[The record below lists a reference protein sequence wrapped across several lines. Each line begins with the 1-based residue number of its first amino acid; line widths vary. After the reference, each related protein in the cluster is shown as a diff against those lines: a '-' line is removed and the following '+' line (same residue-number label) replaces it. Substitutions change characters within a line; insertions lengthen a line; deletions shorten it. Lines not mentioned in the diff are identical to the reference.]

1 MSRAAILFCVGLL
14 IFLIAALFVFVF
26 VFEGVLPDSAFCL
39 LLFLSCCLMFPKS
52 LQDVKSEECSYWRVR
67 FFIMNI
73 VVIIIS
79 FVGFLRCLVQ
89 GA

>member
-14 IFLIAALFVFVF
+14 IFLIAALFIF

>member
-14 IFLIAALFVFVF
+14 ILLIALLFGF
-26 VFEGVLPDSAFCL
+26 VFEGVLHHSALCL

-52 LQDVKSEECSYWRVR
+52 LQDVKSEECSYWKVR
-67 FFIMNI
+67 FFISNI
-73 VVIIIS
+73 VFIIAF
-79 FVGFLRCLVQ
+79 FVAFLICLVQ

>member
-14 IFLIAALFVFVF
+14 ILLIALLFVF
-26 VFEGVLPDSAFCL
+26 VFEGVLPHSARFL

-52 LQDVKSEECSYWRVR
+52 LQDVKSEECSYWKVR
-67 FFIMNI
+67 FFISNI
-73 VVIIIS
+73 VFIIAF
-79 FVGFLRCLVQ
+79 FVAFLICLVQ

>member
-1 MSRAAILFCVGLL
+1 MSRAAILYCVGLL
-14 IFLIAALFVFVF
+14 IFLIAALFGF
-26 VFEGVLPDSAFCL
+26 VFEGVLPQGADFL

-52 LQDVKSEECSYWRVR
+52 LQDVKSEECSYWSVR
-67 FFIMNI
+67 FFIVNI